1 MIRLP
6 DSIAAWGSPAF
17 NEIFKKEAALLDPN
31 LLPLQEGLAR
41 SSHVADSPFSV
52 IVMNVTDDPVSIQ
65 IKAGIV
71 YAGIIAG
78 CSCADD
84 PTPIGE
90 QTEYCEV
97 MFEINKLTAQT
108 KVTLLKE

>member
-6 DSIAAWGSPAF
+6 ESLAAWSSPAF
-17 NEIFKKEAALLDPN
+17 NEIFKMEAARQDAN
-31 LLPLQEGLAR
+31 SLPLQQGLAL
-41 SSHVADSPFSV
+41 SSHVASSPFSV
-52 IVMNVTDDPVSIQ
+52 IVMNVTDDPDSIQ
-65 IKAGIV
+65 VKAGIV

-84 PTPIGE
+84 PTPISE

-97 MFEINKLTAQT
+97 LFEINKLTAET
-108 KVTLLKE
+108 SVSLL